1 MADIFTPR
9 LFRVDIPQE
18 DVDRLKR
25 LVHET
30 RLPERPFTD
39 GVTWNYGADLD
50 WLNTLRKEWVENFD
64 WRQIEAEM
72 NRFPHFKA
80 TLESVDV
87 HFIHQR
93 SERADAIP
101 LILLHGWP
109 GWLLF
114 CL

>member
-9 LFRVDIPQE
+9 PFRVDIPQE

-50 WLNTLRKEWVENFD
+50 W
-64 WRQIEAEM
+64 
-72 NRFPHFKA
+72 
-80 TLESVDV
+80 
-87 HFIHQR
+87 
-93 SERADAIP
+93 
-101 LILLHGWP
+101 
-109 GWLLF
+109 
-114 CL
+114 